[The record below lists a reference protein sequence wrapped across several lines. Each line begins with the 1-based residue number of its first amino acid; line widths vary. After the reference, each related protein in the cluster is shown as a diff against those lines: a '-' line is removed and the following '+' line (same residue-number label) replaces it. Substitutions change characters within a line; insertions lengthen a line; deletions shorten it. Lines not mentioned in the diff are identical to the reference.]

1 MEKLIYTVPALHEPG
16 AVLAWLQSHHP
27 VRVEHKGLIEK
38 DYLDTF
44 DWRLFKAGWV
54 MEALRNRA
62 AVRLV
67 WRALDSCEVFLDQ
80 EFPQAPRF
88 AWDLPEGPL
97 RDRLAPVLDVR
108 ALLPMLSTRTEWH
121 RLSILNADGK
131 TVLRVELSRDR
142 QGRGQGGEPRDPPTY
157 VRFQPLRGYD
167 KPYRHILKAMRHE
180 LNMMP
185 CPRDPFLELA
195 EAEGKAPG
203 RYSSRPQVQL
213 QPTERTD
220 VAAKKILHELLDI
233 MLMNEDGVRRDLD
246 SEFLHDYRVS
256 IRRTRSLLSQV
267 KKIFP
272 EQRVARYRKEFAWLG
287 QVTTPVRDMDVYLLS
302 IDGYQASLPE
312 ALRAGLEDLK
322 TFLVRRKTETHAALV
337 KALDSA
343 RYRRLIESW
352 RTFLESDVPQHTT
365 LANAMR
371 PVGEVASKRIWKVYK
386 LVLKEGAAIDRDSP
400 PEDVHELRKT
410 CKKLRYLM
418 EFFRSLYPRDRIDQL
433 IKVLKGFQDN
443 LGEYQDL
450 FVQQESLKHFQE
462 EMAAE
467 GGIKPLTQKAMER
480 LVEDLHK
487 RQDQVCQEFA
497 ERFAAFSAKKN
508 RTRFAELFSRPA
520 PGLSA

>member
-1 MEKLIYTVPALHEPG
+1 MEKLIYTVPPLYEPA
-16 AVLAWLQSHHP
+16 AVLAWLQAHHP
-27 VRVEHKGLIEK
+27 VRVEHKGLVGK

-54 MEALRNRA
+54 MEALRDHA

-67 WRALDSCEVFLDQ
+67 WRALESCEVFLDQ
-80 EFPQAPRF
+80 EFPEAPRF

-97 RDRLAPVLDVR
+97 RDRLGPVLDVR
-108 ALLPMLSTRTEWH
+108 ALLPMASTRTDWH
-121 RLSILNADGK
+121 RLSILNEDGK
-131 TVLRVELSRDR
+131 TILRLELSRDR
-142 QGRGQGGEPRDPPTY
+142 QGRTQGVEPRDPPSY
-157 VRFQPLRGYD
+157 IRFQPLRGYD
-167 KPYRHILKAMRHE
+167 KAYRQILKSMRRE

-185 CPRDPFLELA
+185 CPRDPFLGLV
-195 EAEGKAPG
+195 EAMGKVPG
-203 RYSSRPQVQL
+203 SYSSRPKVQL
-213 QPTERTD
+213 QPSERTD

-272 EQRVARYRKEFAWLG
+272 KQRVARYRKEFAWLG

-312 ALRAGLEDLK
+312 ALREGLTDLK
-322 TFLVRRKTETHAALV
+322 AFLVRRKAASHAALV
-337 KALDSA
+337 KALDAA

-352 RTFLESDVPQHTT
+352 RSFLESDVPRRTT

-386 LVLKEGAAIDRDSP
+386 LVLKEGAAIDKDSP
-400 PEDVHELRKT
+400 PEDLHELRKT

-418 EFFRSLYPRDRIDQL
+418 EFFRSLYPRGRIDQL

-450 FVQQESLKHFQE
+450 FVQQESLSHFQQ
-462 EMAAE
+462 EMEAE
-467 GGIKPLTQKAMER
+467 GGVKPLTQKAMAH
-480 LVEDLHK
+480 LVQDLHR
-487 RQDQVCQEFA
+487 RQEAVREEFA
-497 ERFAAFSAKKN
+497 ERFAAFSAKRN
-508 RTRFAELFSRPA
+508 RVHFAELFSRPA
-520 PGLSA
+520 PGVDA